1 MGIDPF
7 TFVDVTDDE
16 YLIKAAMLRKAIEL
30 KNEEIKASAMLV
42 GEQIAQFMGL
52 L

>member
-1 MGIDPF
+1 MGVDPF
-7 TFVDVTDDE
+7 TFVDVEDDE
-16 YLIKAAMLRKAIEL
+16 YLIKAAMLRKAIEI
-30 KNEEIKASAMLV
+30 KNDDTQVLASLI